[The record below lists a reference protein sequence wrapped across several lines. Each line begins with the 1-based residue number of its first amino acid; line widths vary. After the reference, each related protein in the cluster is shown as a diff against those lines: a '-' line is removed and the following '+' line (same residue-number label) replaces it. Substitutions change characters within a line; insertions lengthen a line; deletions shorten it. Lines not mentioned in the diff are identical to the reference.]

1 MATKRRAATR
11 KAKKSGKKLNQARTR
26 KTSHSR
32 KRVEAKKSP
41 SVPPPVVLPPRLDIE
56 RPARERSR
64 ITVDNIRG
72 DTAIGDLLVTFPRIR
87 EVLVRKGLRLEAE
100 DAGDIYMTLDAF
112 SAMNGLK
119 AESLVQELVEAAKEP
134 PPQQPVTQLVAP
146 PAA

>member
-1 MATKRRAATR
+1 MASKKRVVSRRIRRAG
-11 KAKKSGKKLNQARTR
+11 KKSKPAKSVKIGRVKK
-26 KTSHSR
+26 KTET
-32 KRVEAKKSP
+32 KKPPTLVPQVAQKPIRVEP
-41 SVPPPVVLPPRLDIE
+41 
-56 RPARERSR
+56 PARERYV

-87 EVLVRKGLRLEAE
+87 DVLVRKGLRLEAE

-134 PPQQPVTQLVAP
+134 PPQQVVTQLVAP
-146 PAA
+146 SAA

>member
-1 MATKRRAATR
+1 MATKRRAVTR
-11 KAKKSGKKLNQARTR
+11 RAKKSGKKPRQT
-26 KTSHSR
+26 KTGKAGHSR
-32 KRVEAKKSP
+32 KRVEVKKS
-41 SVPPPVVLPPRLDIE
+41 SPVLTPVALPPLDVE

-64 ITVDNIRG
+64 ITVENIRG

-119 AESLVQELVEAAKEP
+119 AESLVQELVEVAKEP
-134 PPQQPVTQLVAP
+134 PLQQPAAQLVAP

>member
-1 MATKRRAATR
+1 MATKRRAVTR
-11 KAKKSGKKLNQARTR
+11 RAKKSGKKVSQA
-26 KTSHSR
+26 KTGKASHPR
-32 KRVEAKKSP
+32 KRVEVKKSP
-41 SVPPPVVLPPRLDIE
+41 PVLPPVVLPRLDVE

-64 ITVDNIRG
+64 ITVENIRG

-87 EVLVRKGLRLEAE
+87 DVLVRKGLRLEAE

-119 AESLVQELVEAAKEP
+119 AENLVQELVEAAKEP

-146 PAA
+146 SAA

>member
-1 MATKRRAATR
+1 MATKRRAVTR
-11 KAKKSGKKLNQARTR
+11 RANKSGKKLRQA
-26 KTSHSR
+26 KTLKAGHSR
-32 KRVEAKKSP
+32 KRVEVKKSP
-41 SVPPPVVLPPRLDIE
+41 PVLPPVVLPRLDIE

-64 ITVDNIRG
+64 ITVENIRG

-87 EVLVRKGLRLEAE
+87 DVLVRKGLRLEAE

-134 PPQQPVTQLVAP
+134 PPQQPVTQLIAP
-146 PAA
+146 TAA